1 MKSLG
6 RSIRKSINS
15 RLALTLLLSM
25 GAGGALGT
33 LPSHAVAESQSQRVE
48 QPNYEQA
55 LKYSNEYLRQFVYD
69 SAVTPHWIGKTDVFW
84 YSFRTSAGTHWYR
97 VNPRLAIKEPL
108 FDCVKLGSQLAEMV
122 QKPLDCA
129 QLPLQRESLNDEGTK
144 LKFVVDDYQ
153 YEYDLVAEKLTKLGK
168 APAAPGGFG
177 AGRGGAGRGNFQQI
191 QDQVRQQIQQLQN
204 QNQQNQ
210 NQQDQ
215 NQQQNQ
221 QDGQQVQQ
229 QNGQRQ
235 QNVQQQ
241 QQTGRRGRG
250 FGGRG
255 GAGGRGAGGPTTR
268 PADYRNMSPD
278 GSMYVYA
285 YKHNL
290 YLVVTKKAEPKK
302 ADAATATSKP
312 TKSARDEDKTDADKV
327 ESKKDESKS
336 DDANKD
342 DATKDDVKKEDAKKL
357 EVKSDE
363 VKKDD
368 SAKSE
373 SKKGPTTR
381 SDPDA
386 NAIQLTTDGAEDFD
400 FAGGFGRGRGLGLN
414 NGNNTDNQQTDA
426 NRQERKTRPNVTW
439 SKDSKSF
446 FVSRTDTR
454 GVQELWVMNSLSQPR
469 PTIEK
474 YKYSMPGEDAVPK
487 TELFVFN
494 AEAKKLKRVAPKWF
508 DEGYGNVHF
517 GKTGDDLRFI
527 RHDRPLRHDDLCSL
541 DVHTGNI
548 KTLVSEGFQNANL
561 VTENVTY
568 IEGTDEMLWWSERSG
583 WAHYYLYDHDGNLK
597 NPITSGNYRASSIV
611 DVDPKKRV
619 MYFIGNG
626 REPGENVYYE
636 HLYRV
641 HLDGADLVLMDPGN
655 ATHHS
660 VLSPSKNY
668 LVDNW
673 SRVDA
678 QPASYLRDANGHEIV
693 ELEKADLSQLQA
705 VGWKMPETFVVK
717 AADGVTD
724 LYGNM
729 WKPFDFD
736 PSKKYP
742 IIAHVYPGPQM
753 EGTTYTFS
761 ATAAEQQLAQVGFIV
776 IQVGHRGGSPQRSKA
791 YGSYGYFNLR
801 DYGLSDKKAT
811 IEQLAA
817 RFPFVDLNR
826 VGIYGHSGGG
836 FMTAAA
842 MLQKP
847 YNEFFKVGVSESGN
861 HDNNIYNQGWSERY
875 HGLKEVVI
883 TGDGKTQT
891 RDANAA
897 GTNNSNNTGA
907 VEKTDQQQGGQVGQG
922 GGADDES
929 WQQTDWLS
937 WLAGQHAGTDPLG
950 NPLSPADDDTTKK
963 DEKTDKTV
971 TEQKQT
977 EQEKKVKFEIH
988 VPTNVELASNLKGHL
1003 LLIHGESD
1011 NNVHPAN
1018 TLRLVDALIKANK
1031 RFDMIYLPGTRH
1043 AFGAYTPY
1051 TTQRTWEYFAQ
1062 HLLGDYQPGADIYE
1076 KVGPPSHR

>member
-1 MKSLG
+1 MQSHLCSLRTVLKSRTGWMFL
-6 RSIRKSINS
+6 
-15 RLALTLLLSM
+15 LATL
-25 GAGGALGT
+25 AGGILGAI
-33 LPSHAVAESQSQRVE
+33 PAPASADSESRRVD

-69 SAVTPHWIGKTDVFW
+69 TAVTPHWIGKTDVFW
-84 YSFRTSAGTHWYR
+84 YSYRTSAGNHWYR

-108 FDCVKLGSQLAEMV
+108 FDCIKLGSQLSEMV

-129 QLPLQRESLNDEGTK
+129 QLPLTRESMNDEGTK
-144 LKFVVDDYQ
+144 FRFVVDEFQ
-153 YEYDLVAEKLTKLGK
+153 YEYDVVAEKLTKVGR
-168 APAAPGGFG
+168 APAQPAFG
-177 AGRGGAGRGNFQQI
+177 AGRGRGGFGRGNL
-191 QDQVRQQIQQLQN
+191 QQIQQQVVQQLQ
-204 QNQQNQ
+204 QIQQNQ
-210 NQQDQ
+210 NQ
-215 NQQQNQ
+215 NEQQNQ
-221 QDGQQVQQ
+221 QLEQNNNQDQ
-229 QNGQRQ
+229 QNTR
-235 QNVQQQ
+235 

-250 FGGRG
+250 TGGRG
-255 GAGGRGAGGPTTR
+255 GRGSAARGGPTTR
-268 PADYRNMSPD
+268 PNDYRNMSPD
-278 GSMYVYA
+278 ASMYVYA

-290 YLVVTKKAEPKK
+290 YLVVLKK
-302 ADAATATSKP
+302 ADEKKVDEKKP
-312 TKSARDEDKTDADKV
+312 AETKPEQKSDETKSTDEKKSGET
-327 ESKKDESKS
+327 ES
-336 DDANKD
+336 
-342 DATKDDVKKEDAKKL
+342 DDVKKEDT
-357 EVKSDE
+357 
-363 VKKDD
+363 KKDD
-368 SAKSE
+368 AGKDGTKKEEPKSQPA
-373 SKKGPTTR
+373 SRP
-381 SDPDA
+381 DPDA
-386 NAIQLTTDGAEDFD
+386 NAIQLTFDGAEDFD
-400 FAGGFGRGRGLGLN
+400 FSGGFGRGRGGLGQ
-414 NGNNTDNQQTDA
+414 NNTDNTNNTQQTDA
-426 NRQERKTRPNVTW
+426 NRAERKTRPNATW

-446 FVSRTDTR
+446 YVTRTDTR
-454 GVQELWVMNSLSQPR
+454 GVQELWVMNSLGQPR

-474 YKYSMPGEDAVPK
+474 YKYSMPGEEAVPK
-487 TELFVFN
+487 TELFVFS
-494 AEAKKLKRVAPKWF
+494 AESRKLKRVPQKWF

-527 RHDRPLRHDDLCSL
+527 RHDRPLRHDDLVTL
-541 DVHTGNI
+541 DVKTGNT
-548 KTLVSEGFQNANL
+548 KTLITEGFQNANL

-568 IEGTDEMLWWSERSG
+568 VEGTDEMIWWSERSG
-583 WAHYYLYDHDGNLK
+583 WGHYYLYDHEGNLK
-597 NPITSGNYRASSIV
+597 NPITTGTYRASSIV
-611 DVDPKKRV
+611 DVDTKKRV
-619 MYFIGNG
+619 MYFVANG
-626 REPGENVYYE
+626 REPGENVYYD

-655 ATHHS
+655 ATHKS
-660 VLSPSKNY
+660 TLSPSHSFV
-668 LVDNW
+668 VDNW
-673 SRVDA
+673 SRVDG
-678 QPASYLRDANGHEIV
+678 QPASYLRDSNGHEV
-693 ELEKADLSQLQA
+693 LELEKSDLSQLQA

-736 PSKKYP
+736 PHKKYP
-742 IIAHVYPGPQM
+742 VIAHVYPGPQM

-776 IQVGHRGGSPQRSKA
+776 VQVGHRGGSPQRSKA
-791 YGSYGYFNLR
+791 YGSFGYFNLR
-801 DYGLSDKKAT
+801 DYGLIDKKAT

-817 RFPFVDLNR
+817 RFSYIDVAR

-891 RDANAA
+891 RDASAS
-897 GTNNSNNTGA
+897 GTGSNSTGNGA
-907 VEKTDQQQGGQVGQG
+907 DQSDRQQGNG
-922 GGADDES
+922 GGAGGSDDEA
-929 WQQTDWLS
+929 WQKTDWLS
-937 WLAGQHAGTDPLG
+937 WLAGQQSGVDPLG
-950 NPLSPADDDTTKK
+950 NPTSPADDDTTKK
-963 DEKTDKTV
+963 TSDKTTTEKTTGEKSTGEKT
-971 TEQKQT
+971 TAEQKQ
-977 EQEKKVKFEIH
+977 EQKIKFEIH

-1043 AFGAYTPY
+1043 AFGEYTPY

-1076 KVGPPSHR
+1076 KVGPPTRR